1 MRKRILAML
10 LCLCMVFCM
19 IPLTASAEE
28 VETPKTYV
36 ALGDSIAS
44 GYGVEEGEA
53 FPEVLA
59 DTCGSVP
66 GRCYRCRSGRNCEGQ
81 SH

>member
-28 VETPKTYV
+28 VE
-36 ALGDSIAS
+36 I
-44 GYGVEEGEA
+44 
-53 FPEVLA
+53 
-59 DTCGSVP
+59 
-66 GRCYRCRSGRNCEGQ
+66 
-81 SH
+81 